1 VREWRNGRRA
11 GFRIRWATVRVQIP
25 PLAPTWASS
34 RLVPNSV
41 DAPTCRSHATHYG
54 TQLDNTCTTRSGFW
68 GSFVTRCTAKS
79 WGPPI
84 PGLITKLLEVTVVLS
99 PGFKTIEP
107 MVRSGGQQPARTSRY
122 GSRLKRKTAPPT
134 LVTLMSNDL
143 FVPKRTSP

>member
-1 VREWRNGRRA
+1 MREWRNGRRA

-41 DAPTCRSHATHYG
+41 DARTCRSHATHYG
-54 TQLDNTCTTRSGFW
+54 TQLDNTCTTRSGFR